1 MKDKKK
7 VEILLKVTQ
16 RVCTKNPGMQKLID
30 KQMID
35 ICQKE
40 GMSPKQTFFAVFA
53 VGVIIMDYLN
63 IFDCKGQAVK
73 ILGVIFTVNLE
84 KKHKEFF
91 DAGILRV

>member
-1 MKDKKK
+1 MY
-7 VEILLKVTQ
+7 
-16 RVCTKNPGMQKLID
+16 KNPGMQKLID

-40 GMSPKQTFFAVFA
+40 EMSPKQIFFA
-53 VGVIIMDYLN
+53 VGVIIMDHLN
-63 IFDCKGQAVK
+63 IFDCKGQIVK
-73 ILGVIFTVNLE
+73 ILRVIFTGDLE

>member
-7 VEILLKVTQ
+7 VEILLKAIQ

-40 GMSPKQTFFAVFA
+40 GMSPKQIFFAVFCCWRYHY
-53 VGVIIMDYLN
+53 GLS
-63 IFDCKGQAVK
+63 
-73 ILGVIFTVNLE
+73 
-84 KKHKEFF
+84 KHF
-91 DAGILRV
+91 